1 MEEDEEMT
9 DVVGKPIKVGRRVC
23 VGTYTGVVRYVGP
36 IPGTEFTWVGVEW
49 DDSFRGKHDGIHN
62 GIRYFK
68 TL

>member
-1 MEEDEEMT
+1 MT
-9 DVVGKPIKVGRRVC
+9 DCISDHNKSIRVERKVC

-36 IPGTEFTWVGVEW
+36 LPNTESIWVGVEW
-49 DDSFRGKHDGIHN
+49 DDSSRGKHDGTHN